1 MSLKI
6 SDIPLLEKLLQE
18 YSLRIKPEQT
28 KKSINVDTLIHT
40 HEWNQETLAPLD
52 HMEPFGNSNEEPLF
66 VLQDTIIKSVEKVGT
81 RGK

>member
-6 SDIPLLEKLLQE
+6 SDLTLLQSLLQE
-18 YSLRIKPEQT
+18 YSLRIQPEQT
-28 KKSINVDTLIHT
+28 KKTINVDTLIHA
-40 HEWNQETLAPLD
+40 HERSTETLAPLD

-81 RGK
+81 K